1 MNKQHNSYHKWLQ
14 NFPFKKR
21 KSHKYSRGQLI
32 VVGGEKEMV
41 GATLLSSEAALRTG
55 VGSVKIICNKKT
67 LPIYSLKFPSLL
79 KKEINTFKEFKNFV
93 NKNKNYSFLIG
104 PGAGSN
110 QTTKK
115 KTIFLLKKIKNV
127 ILDADALTSFKK
139 DLKNLYKLLDENKII
154 TPHIKEFRTIFP
166 KLNKFKS
173 SNLKVINACKLVNC
187 TIVLKGST
195 TYISNRKKIVVNNN
209 STKELAVIG
218 SGDVLSGIIASLVG
232 DNKLDSFDASCA
244 GVWIHSEIGKKSG
257 IGLIAEDLIKQLKP
271 TLKKLYGRFVKQRV
285 RKKS

>member
-1 MNKQHNSYHKWLQ
+1 MKKQHNSYHKWLQ

-93 NKNKNYSFLIG
+93 NKNKNSPFLIG

-115 KTIFLLKKIKNV
+115 KN
-127 ILDADALTSFKK
+127 
-139 DLKNLYKLLDENKII
+139 
-154 TPHIKEFRTIFP
+154 HIP
-166 KLNKFKS
+166 S
-173 SNLKVINACKLVNC
+173 
-187 TIVLKGST
+187 
-195 TYISNRKKIVVNNN
+195 
-209 STKELAVIG
+209 
-218 SGDVLSGIIASLVG
+218 
-232 DNKLDSFDASCA
+232 
-244 GVWIHSEIGKKSG
+244 
-257 IGLIAEDLIKQLKP
+257 
-271 TLKKLYGRFVKQRV
+271 
-285 RKKS
+285 